1 MEAFNDLASFGAGSA
16 VMLDYTVDI
25 ALFSLASA
33 GYLTFFFPS
42 IASSNEKLGFLAAS
56 LVIILLL
63 LNIVGIRLSSLL
75 NEVLVGLGIVVQSII
90 LILSLTL
97 NFNWGFFVQQVLN
110 VGADKAQPGIDYFLP
125 NVHSIQHF

>member
-1 MEAFNDLASFGAGSA
+1 VCHALVFISCAIDSTEVATTYPHACGAHIYSMKTFNNLSGFVAGWA

-42 IASSNEKLGFLAAS
+42 IASSNEKVGFLAAS

-63 LNIVGIRLSSLL
+63 LNIVAIRLSSLL
-75 NEVLVGLGIVVQSII
+75 NEVLVG
-90 LILSLTL
+90 
-97 NFNWGFFVQQVLN
+97 
-110 VGADKAQPGIDYFLP
+110 
-125 NVHSIQHF
+125 